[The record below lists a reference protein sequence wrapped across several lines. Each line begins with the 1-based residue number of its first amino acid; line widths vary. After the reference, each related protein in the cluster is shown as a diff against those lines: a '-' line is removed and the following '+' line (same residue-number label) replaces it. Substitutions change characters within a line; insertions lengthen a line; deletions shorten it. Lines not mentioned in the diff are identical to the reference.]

1 MLPVAR
7 TGTPGKLSSQ
17 ARSSAVAGSAPVAP
31 EITAMRPSA
40 IRGARL
46 CHMRPSA
53 AVIAPAGRL
62 DRSDSTAESRASGF
76 APRASAW
83 PRASRTRNAPSEPST
98 MPAALPRSQT
108 GRNSPRNMCPPSS

>member
-7 TGTPGKLSSQ
+7 TGTPGKLLSQ

-76 APRASAW
+76 APRASA
-83 PRASRTRNAPSEPST
+83 
-98 MPAALPRSQT
+98 
-108 GRNSPRNMCPPSS
+108 